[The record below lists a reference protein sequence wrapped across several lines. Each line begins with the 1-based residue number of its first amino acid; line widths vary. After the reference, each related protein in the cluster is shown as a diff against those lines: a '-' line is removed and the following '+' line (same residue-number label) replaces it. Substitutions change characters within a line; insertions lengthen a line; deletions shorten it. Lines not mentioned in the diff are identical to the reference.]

1 MSLFIRNEERRAL
14 TYNDV
19 WGTGS
24 DPLIGVETVT
34 RIGPVYAAV
43 SMIADLFVQA
53 NMRVVDERPD
63 GTREPVADPLWL
75 RDPDPFV
82 DRAVWRYQMVVS
94 LKLRGNAYGLVDAGR
109 RYVRWLH
116 PDWVIIDES
125 TPLQPRYFVLGQ
137 EVQLVKHGGSLV
149 HVQEFVQP
157 GRVKGLSPIQQFMDL
172 FDGVAQ
178 AAEYGRRW
186 FKQGAVPPAILSTK
200 YERIGAGALR
210 EARDDFIAAAADGKP
225 VALPGEWTWTKV
237 TVDPK
242 EAQFLETIEAGATQ
256 IAAIFRVS
264 AEDIGGKAGS
274 SRNYSNREMDQELL
288 NVRTLQ
294 PLGTRMTEAFNH
306 VLPTRQSLVVD
317 FDSLAQPGVLDM
329 AKLDTEQL
337 RNGTLTLDEARRAR
351 GRKPLTPAQVA
362 EWQERFD
369 TKKTVTKALTSEEG
383 PAAEARAVAELIQK
397 IYLGVGTVLSEDE
410 AREIAN
416 RAGAGL
422 SGHLEKGVGA

>member
-1 MSLFIRNEERRAL
+1 MSLFTRDEETRAL

-34 RIGPVYAAV
+34 RVGPVYAAV
-43 SMIADLFVQA
+43 SMIADMFVQA

-63 GTREPVADPLWL
+63 GTQEPVLAPLWL
-75 RDPDPFV
+75 KDPDPFV
-82 DRAVWRYQMVVS
+82 DRAIWRYQMVVS
-94 LKLRGNAYGLVDAGR
+94 LKLRGNAYGLVDPAR

-116 PDWVIIDES
+116 PDWVIVDES
-125 TPLQPRYFVLGQ
+125 TPLHPRYLVLGQ

-186 FKQGAVPPAILSTK
+186 FKQGSVPPAILSTK
-200 YERIGAGALR
+200 FERIGADRLR

-225 VALPGEWTWTKV
+225 VALPGEWSWTKV

-264 AEDIGGKAGS
+264 PEDIGGKAGS
-274 SRNYSNREMDQELL
+274 SRTYSNREMDQELL
-288 NVRTLQ
+288 NVRTMQ
-294 PLGTRMTEAFNH
+294 PLGTRMAEAFSH
-306 VLPTRQSLVVD
+306 VLPSRHSLIVD
-317 FDSLAQPGVLDM
+317 FDGLAQPSVLDA
-329 AKLDTEQL
+329 AKVDTEEL
-337 RNGTLTLDEARRAR
+337 RNGTLTLDEARRRR
-351 GRKPLTPAQVA
+351 GRKPLTPVQVA

-369 TKKTVTKALTSEEG
+369 TKKTVTKKLADQVE
-383 PAAEARAVAELIQK
+383 Q
-397 IYLGVGTVLSEDE
+397 
-410 AREIAN
+410 
-416 RAGAGL
+416 AGSA
-422 SGHLEKGVGA
+422 S